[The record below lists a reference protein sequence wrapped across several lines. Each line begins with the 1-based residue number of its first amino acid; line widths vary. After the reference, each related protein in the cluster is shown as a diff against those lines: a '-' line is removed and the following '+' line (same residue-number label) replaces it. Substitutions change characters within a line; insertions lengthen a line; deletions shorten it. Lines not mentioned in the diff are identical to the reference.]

1 MKARKLTFAVITVI
15 IIAVIAGVAVWAYL
29 SLSKPQ
35 QRKASVK
42 SSVTATPVVE
52 TKVLCAQGGEW
63 KVCVRYK
70 VIKYGNVTYVEFKD
84 AVNRTV
90 RVRVPVRRIVILF
103 YPQLY
108 LAVLGVRDFAKYV
121 VGWRAAAWKQYRY
134 DYYTY
139 FLHYIPQIAKIP
151 DVGDLYRGTFDPEK
165 TISLRPDVVFADKSQ
180 YRFYSALRKVEAAG
194 IPVVFID
201 HGKTLL
207 GPIRSILILGII
219 FNREERAVK
228 IADWILNKL
237 WLIFSRLSE
246 VKRMGLWR
254 KYRVFLERG
263 FRLWYTQGR
272 YGWGEILYDLGAINI
287 AEGKVPRI
295 GEIQPEYV
303 ISQNPDIW
311 IITCSWWVK
320 RPNTPLCGVN
330 VTNKTLIIERAI
342 RFIKLHKGMEKTK
355 AVQEGNVW
363 LIYHDLDHNF
373 NFFGYILLA
382 KILYPQVY
390 RDINA
395 TAIIN
400 EFFTRFIGVPF
411 RGTWIM
417 HIGKPILERY
427 GVISK

>member
-1 MKARKLTFAVITVI
+1 MPSVKGVLVA
-15 IIAVIAGVAVWAYL
+15 IAVIVAAIVIGVALWIHASQVQ
-29 SLSKPQ
+29 PQ
-35 QRKASVK
+35 PKKTTLVSAL
-42 SSVTATPVVE
+42 VTE
-52 TKVLCAQGGEW
+52 TKTLCAQGGEW
-63 KVCVRYK
+63 KVCIDYK
-70 VIKYGNVTYVEFKD
+70 IIRTKNATYIEIKD

-90 RVRVPVRRIVILF
+90 RVKLPVKRIVILF

-108 LAVLGVRDFAKYV
+108 LAILGVKDFPKYV
-121 VGWRAAAWKQYRY
+121 VGWRAASWKQYRY

-139 FLHYIPQIAKIP
+139 FLHYMPKIANIP

-165 TISLRPDVVFADKSQ
+165 TISLKPDVVFADVSQ
-180 YRFYSALRKVEAAG
+180 YRFYSELKKVEAAG

-207 GPIRSILILGII
+207 GPVKSILILGVLL
-219 FNREERAVK
+219 NRTERAVR
-228 IADWILNKL
+228 IADWILDKL
-237 WLIFSRLSE
+237 WLVFSRLDE
-246 VKRMGLWR
+246 VKRLGLWR
-254 KYRVFLERG
+254 KYKVFLERG
-263 FRLWYTQGR
+263 YRLWYTQGR

-311 IITCSWWVK
+311 VITCSWWVK

-342 RFIKLHKGMEKTK
+342 RFIKMHKGMEETK
-355 AVQEGNVW
+355 AVREGNVW

-382 KILYPQVY
+382 KILYPEVY
-390 RDINA
+390 KDINA

-400 EFFTRFIGVPF
+400 EFFTKFIGVPF
-411 RGTWIM
+411 KGTWIL
-417 HIGKPILERY
+417 HIDKSILERY
-427 GVISK
+427 GIVTG